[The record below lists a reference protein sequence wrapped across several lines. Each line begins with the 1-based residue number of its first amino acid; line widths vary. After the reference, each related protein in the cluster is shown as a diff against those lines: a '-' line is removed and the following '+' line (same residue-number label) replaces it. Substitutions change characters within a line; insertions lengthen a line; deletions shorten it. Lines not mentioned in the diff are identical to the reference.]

1 MKKMSNN
8 LTKDALLKSMEQLE
22 NLTEGKEVDLEKS
35 QICTGPGSEP
45 KKWPGGTK
53 VEEGNNW
60 TDSIQPNGTDYN
72 GSAKTRKSI
81 MDKVEKGVPLTV
93 EDIAF
98 LKGDI
103 DKANDINK
111 SKEEDEKKK
120 KEEEAAKYA
129 KEEEAKK
136 SACMGKSVE
145 KAIENNE
152 TLQKSFEV
160 SDFLSEFSKSFSD
173 GIQGVEARNNE
184 SINKVYEAI
193 GAMASLQE
201 NFNKSLAEGIASIG
215 HGMATLMDNQEAVA
229 AAPARG
235 PKSES
240 AAAAAALSKSQ
251 QSTAVID
258 KGAVIRALYG
268 LMEQGAVKGLD
279 VIKYE
284 TTEEI
289 SPANMELV
297 NKSLGR

>member
-1 MKKMSNN
+1 
-8 LTKDALLKSMEQLE
+8 
-22 NLTEGKEVDLEKS
+22 
-35 QICTGPGSEP
+35 
-45 KKWPGGTK
+45 
-53 VEEGNNW
+53 
-60 TDSIQPNGTDYN
+60 
-72 GSAKTRKSI
+72 

-145 KAIENNE
+145 QSIENNE

-173 GIQGVEARNNE
+173 GIQGVEARNAE

-193 GAMASLQE
+193 GAMASLQQ
-201 NFNKSLAEGIASIG
+201 NFSKSLAEGIASIG

-240 AAAAAALSKSQ
+240 VAAAAALNKSQ
-251 QSTAVID
+251 QSTEVID

-268 LMEQGAVKGLD
+268 LMEKGLVKGLD

-289 SPANMELV
+289 SAAHMELV